1 MRTTISIS
9 DELLLAAKRASLE
22 RSCTLGEVI
31 EDALKVALLARKTVG
46 KKRVVKKLR
55 TFSGG
60 GVQAGVD
67 LRSNQA
73 LNDLMDS

>member
-9 DELLLAAKRASLE
+9 DELFLAAKTASLE

-46 KKRVVKKLR
+46 MKKAAKKLK

-60 GVQAGVD
+60 GIQPGVD